1 MFITDL
7 ITADRASGTLHLR
20 FQRALKVAVCIGAI
34 GSLHA
39 LTASAQTA
47 KEVKGPTELVA
58 IPDEA
63 PPKLVVD
70 PPIAEQ
76 LALGRVMIQYR
87 TEHLRIEPVFGKGA
101 LSVSP
106 RLGHLH
112 YYVDDNLWPVVDS
125 GGNTVV
131 LVGLKPGAHKV
142 RFELAQP
149 THQEIPGTSQTVS
162 FTVPDTS
169 SASH

>member
-1 MFITDL
+1 MFIANL
-7 ITADRASGTLHLR
+7 KTADGAAGTVHLG
-20 FQRALKVAVCIGAI
+20 FQRDLKAAVIVGVIA
-34 GSLHA
+34 GLHA
-39 LTASAQTA
+39 LSASAQTA
-47 KEVKGPTELVA
+47 KEIKGLTELVA

-70 PPIAEQ
+70 PPVPEQ

-87 TEHLRIEPVFGKGA
+87 TENLRIEPVFGKGA

-142 RFELAQP
+142 RLELAQP

-162 FTVPDTS
+162 FTVTDTS
-169 SASH
+169 SGSH